1 MQTVVVKSET
11 SGASYIFDVTFK
23 ETHNFQSTLTQNPV
37 QEGAAIN
44 DHVYQQPPTFTWD
57 VGVSDCRGIIRNGT
71 FQRSAD
77 AFQVLQ
83 GFWAKAD
90 TLTISTEFNTYHNML
105 VKSVNVVRDKNTM
118 NAMRAT
124 VVFQQIVVTSAVSIT
139 ISQKSTSN
147 PQTTGQTK
155 AVTKPTVKST
165 TYQTIKIQNDTFISS
180 QAIYNGKTISML
192 DYFRQYSSG
201 TPKQPAGSLYWTV
214 TPIINS
220 SITNGTKFVVNASQ
234 ISYDQL
240 LKTYGVA

>member
-11 SGASYIFDVTFK
+11 SGVSYIFDVTFK

-77 AFQVLQ
+77 AFKVLQ
-83 GFWAKAD
+83 DFWAKAD

-105 VKSVNVVRDKNTM
+105 VKSVNVVRDKNSM

-124 VVFQQIVVTSAVSIT
+124 VIFQQIVVTTAVSIS
-139 ISQKSTSN
+139 ISQKTTAF
-147 PQTTGQTK
+147 PQTTGQTNGGTK
-155 AVTKPTVKST
+155 TVTKST
-165 TYQTIKIQNDTFISS
+165 TYKTLQIPNAAFIGATAS
-180 QAIYNGKTISML
+180 YNGASSSL
-192 DYFRQYSSG
+192 YDYFNAHSSSL
-201 TPKQPAGSLYWTV
+201 PKWSSDSDKWNI
-214 TPIINS
+214 TPIINA
-220 SITNGTKFVVNASQ
+220 SITNSTKFTINNNSMT
-234 ISYDQL
+234 YDQL
-240 LKTYGVA
+240 LKTYGVS